1 MFRYRSVLG
10 VVFSLLSVPL
20 LAQPMGGRFVV
31 EFREPPLA
39 RASANRTASSYAGTF
54 AQFRDDLGRIEPAAP
69 GTTSAAA
76 IDFEY
81 FRAFHGAS
89 VRLARRSSLAELRAL
104 PYVRAIHPDVEV
116 TAFSSKDDA
125 PGSADALVPA
135 ATGGS
140 GIVIAVID
148 SGIDAS
154 HPAFAGRIAGGYDF
168 VNGDGDPDDDFR
180 HGTHVA
186 GIVAANG
193 GGLTGVAPEAS
204 LLVYKVLDDNG
215 RGKTSAILAALERAI
230 DPNLDGDLSDRAH
243 VINLSLGGPGSPDDP
258 LSRAVDN
265 ATAAGSVVV
274 AAAGNTGL
282 FHSVG
287 SPAAA
292 RTAIAV
298 GAHDGDG
305 LLAEFSSR
313 GPATVSGAVKPE
325 VLAPGVEIRSAAPGG
340 GTRVSSGTSM
350 ASPHVA
356 GIVAL
361 LREQHPDW
369 SPQRVRS
376 AIVSSAVPI
385 ANEEVMSQG
394 TGRVDATRAAGSSLS
409 VSPSTLELDLDA
421 TAGASYASQ
430 RELTITNDD
439 ATTRSFRLRAV
450 GLAPAITIGFEPAEL
465 DLAPGASRAVSVT
478 VEADNAALGDPQSA
492 SFAFG
497 GLIEIESGGTTSRVP
512 WAFLRAGRA
521 RVRYDLEFPGVY
533 WTANEPRAASFAI
546 VDANTTET
554 LLAPG
559 TYDLTLVSSWDGDLR
574 VITREQVAID
584 GDRLLTFSAADARH
598 AVTLSAVDAQGSTL
612 PLVED
617 ELHLWFPQLRV
628 LFPEGSPLRSL
639 ELPRPAG
646 RTLHVSMES
655 SRWGLLA
662 SESYLDG
669 EASRFVVVQHPV
681 LRGIDGDRVVTGG
694 GETLRAKQLRLRFPP
709 DATRREIGIL
719 ARGVTRNPVE
729 IGRAPLGV
737 YVRNQPAEWIG
748 TLWMTPEVHPDY
760 GSALQVFAYT
770 QHAELQG
777 LAANI
782 TTPIRLRESEFFST
796 RSFDPAPVPSG
807 APGAESLVF
816 GDGPSF
822 PLAILGESSGFLTGQ
837 LDVAGDR
844 NDLRRLSRSTVDF
857 VVRRSGVE
865 TARGTIGAAQP
876 IIPLG
881 PDGAFDVAFGA
892 ATTLAGS
899 AARTTLWL
907 GFDTRR
913 PDSAP
918 PALTSLALLDA
929 LGRHTS
935 SLPLF
940 GTGSLVLS
948 AGDYEPAYEGPQ
960 YRQGS
965 LQIRSVFF
973 RRTGTLTWAQLPTE
987 TLGEDAGAGAARTPA
1002 GVIFRADLTD
1012 ALIREGRVDLR
1023 IELTDAAGNAAVTT
1037 IEPAFVVEKAR
1048 RRGSRRE

>member
-1 MFRYRSVLG
+1 MSRYRALLVLALA
-10 VVFSLLSVPL
+10 LLPAPL
-20 LAQPMGGRFVV
+20 LAQPEGGRFVV
-31 EFREPPLA
+31 EFSEPPLA
-39 RASANRTASSYAGTF
+39 GASANRSASSYADTF
-54 AQFRDDLGRIEPAAP
+54 SRFRDDLGLVEPAAP
-69 GTTSAAA
+69 GTANAAA

-89 VRLARRSSLAELRAL
+89 VRLTRRSSLAGLRAL

-116 TAFSSKDDA
+116 TAFSSKDGDTGGA
-125 PGSADALVPA
+125 NALSPA
-135 ATGGS
+135 ATGGR

-204 LLVYKVLDDNG
+204 LLVYKVLDENG
-215 RGKTSAILAALERAI
+215 RGTTSAILAALERAI
-230 DPNLDGDLSDRAH
+230 DPNLDGDLSDRAD

-258 LSRAVDN
+258 SSRAVDN

-298 GAHDGDG
+298 GAHDGDN

-313 GPATVSGAVKPE
+313 GPAAVSGAVKPE
-325 VLAPGVEIRSAAPGG
+325 VLAPGVAIRSAAPGG

-356 GIVAL
+356 GIAAL
-361 LREQHPDW
+361 LLEQHPDW

-376 AIVSSAVPI
+376 AIVGSAIPI

-394 TGRVDATRAAGSSLS
+394 AGRVDATRSASSTFS

-421 TAGASYASQ
+421 TAGTSYASQ

-450 GLAPAITIGFEPAEL
+450 GTAPAITIGFDPAEL
-465 DLAPGASRAVSVT
+465 DLAPGASRTVRVT
-478 VEADNAALGDPQSA
+478 VAADNAALGDPQSA

-497 GLIEIESGGTTSRVP
+497 GLIEIESAGATSRVP

-598 AVTLSAVDAQGSTL
+598 AVTLSAVDAQGNTL
-612 PLVED
+612 PVVED

-628 LFPEGSPLRSL
+628 LFPEGSPLPSL
-639 ELPRPAG
+639 ELPRSAG

-655 SRWGLLA
+655 ARWGLLA

-681 LRGIDGDRVVTGG
+681 LRGIGGDRLLTGG
-694 GETLRAKQLRLRFPP
+694 GEALRAKQLRLRFTP
-709 DATRREIGIL
+709 DATLREIGIL
-719 ARGVTRNPVE
+719 ARGVTRNPGE

-760 GSALQVFAYT
+760 ASALQVFAYT

-782 TTPIRLRESEFFST
+782 TTPIRLRESGYVST
-796 RSFDPAPVPSG
+796 RSFDPAPLPSG

-822 PLAILGESSGFLTGQ
+822 PRAILGKASGLLTGEF
-837 LDVAGDR
+837 DISGDR
-844 NDLRRLSRSTVDF
+844 NDLRRLSRNTAEF
-857 VVRRSGVE
+857 VVKRSGIE

-876 IIPLG
+876 FIPLG
-881 PDGAFDVAFGA
+881 TDGAYEVALSA

-899 AARTTLWL
+899 AARSTLWL
-907 GFDTRR
+907 GIDTRR
-913 PDSAP
+913 LDSAP

-935 SLPLF
+935 TLPLLGA
-940 GTGSLVLS
+940 GTLVLS

-960 YRQGS
+960 YQQGS

-987 TLGEDAGAGAARTPA
+987 TLGEDAGIDAARTPA

-1012 ALIREGRVDLR
+1012 ALRREGGVDLR

-1037 IEPAFVVEKAR
+1037 LEPAFVVEKT
-1048 RRGSRRE
+1048 RGRGVRRE